1 VAGPPRPAIK
11 NVTQV
16 GIGGPKPSAPA
27 PEEDVALSD
36 DDLVSDSLPP
46 PASDVMRTQEREEEE
61 ADPDAY
67 LKLEE
72 GKVLARKYRLV
83 KPAGFGGMAQL
94 WVAKNE
100 ATAAEVCVK
109 VLIPDSSDDE
119 SVARFRREA
128 HAAARLSHR
137 AIVSVF
143 DLFELDVNG
152 NVSKAERPHALAI
165 VMELLN
171 GETLTDHLM
180 KQGELHVD
188 DMLDIA
194 IPMCGAL
201 SHAHKAGVVHRDI
214 KPDNVFLA
222 RDPDGTVIPKILDFG
237 VSKIVSTGNSEGL
250 TKTGVMLGT
259 PSFMSPEQA
268 KGSNKVDARS
278 DVFSAGIVMMMM
290 LTGKNPFEDDGGF
303 HSVVQNIIEKPVQ
316 RPEGLTDALWD
327 VINRALLK
335 DADARWN
342 DGTELQ
348 LALRKASGRRSLSQ
362 PGLAAAPVVYS
373 SDSKISVPPVDT
385 GNSSLPDSQEI
396 AIPGVDPA
404 RRARMIKIVAGIVMA
419 SFLIMGL
426 ALIRA
431 ALSAH
436 PKDTAA
442 TSTTEPPK
450 TTAVAA
456 PPPAPL
462 ETTAPTA
469 TATATTTTT
478 TTTIASAPAAPT
490 ASAAPT
496 VTAEKPVDKPVE
508 TPKPKPAVAPGPGPA
523 KTAPAKTAPSA
534 IANTPGF

>member
-1 VAGPPRPAIK
+1 MTAIGIGPP
-11 NVTQV
+11 
-16 GIGGPKPSAPA
+16 SE
-27 PEEDVALSD
+27 PEAEAELSD
-36 DDLVSDSLPP
+36 DDLVAESLP
-46 PASDVMRTQEREEEE
+46 PASDVMRAQEREPE
-61 ADPDAY
+61 AAADDDYDPDAY

-72 GKVLARKYRLV
+72 GRVLARKYRLV

-109 VLIPDSSDDE
+109 VLVPDASDDE

-137 AIVSVF
+137 AIVSVL

-237 VSKIVSTGNSEGL
+237 VSKIVSAGSSEGL

-303 HSVVQNIIEKPVQ
+303 HSIVQNIIEKPVT
-316 RPEGLTDALWD
+316 RPDGISDAIWE

-335 DADARWN
+335 DPDLRWN

-348 LALRKASGRRSLSQ
+348 LALRKASGRRSLSE
-362 PGLAAAPVVYS
+362 PGMHAAPVVYS
-373 SDSKISVPPVDT
+373 SDSGVSVPPVDT
-385 GNSSLPDSQEI
+385 GQSSLPDSQELS
-396 AIPGVDPA
+396 AIPGVDPD
-404 RRARMIKIVAGIVMA
+404 RRARMLKIVAGIVMA
-419 SFLIMGL
+419 SFLIVGI

-431 ALSAH
+431 AVSA
-436 PKDTAA
+436 PAKDTKTVA
-442 TSTTEPPK
+442 SPPASAQI
-450 TTAVAA
+450 TP
-456 PPPAPL
+456 PPPAPAPSPVPSPA
-462 ETTAPTA
+462 ETSVAP
-469 TATATTTTT
+469 
-478 TTTIASAPAAPT
+478 SAT
-490 ASAAPT
+490 ASAVAIPEPT
-496 VTAEKPVDKPVE
+496 PSANVA
-508 TPKPKPAVAPGPGPA
+508 PKPKPTSGGTPA
-523 KTAPAKTAPSA
+523 KPTPKKDPTP

>member
-1 VAGPPRPAIK
+1 VAGPPRPAQK
-11 NVTQV
+11 AVTQV
-16 GIGGPKPSAPA
+16 GLGPSSD
-27 PEEDVALSD
+27 EEALSD
-36 DDLVSDSLPP
+36 DDLVPASLA
-46 PASDVMRTQEREEEE
+46 PASDVMRAQERE
-61 ADPDAY
+61 ADPDYDPDAY
-67 LKLEE
+67 LKLEA

-100 ATAAEVCVK
+100 STAAEVCVK
-109 VLIPDSSDDE
+109 VLVPDASDDE

-237 VSKIVSTGNSEGL
+237 VSKIVSAGNSEGL

-303 HSVVQNIIEKPVQ
+303 HSIVQNIIEKPVE
-316 RPEGLTDALWD
+316 RPDGIPDAIWD

-335 DADARWN
+335 DADLRWN

-348 LALRKASGRRSLSQ
+348 LALRKASGRRSLSE
-362 PGLAAAPVVYS
+362 PGLIAAPLS
-373 SDSKISVPPVDT
+373 TNTGSESKISVPPVDT
-385 GNSSLPDSQEI
+385 GSLGGTGSQEMS
-396 AIPGVDPA
+396 IPGIDPD

-419 SFLIMGL
+419 SLLIVGI

-431 ALSAH
+431 ALSA
-436 PKDTAA
+436 PAKDAKMPLATSAA
-442 TSTTEPPK
+442 TN
-450 TTAVAA
+450 VAA
-456 PPPAPL
+456 SPPPPAPA
-462 ETTAPTA
+462 APPVEP
-469 TATATTTTT
+469 ATTTTT
-478 TTTIASAPAAPT
+478 TTATAAPT
-490 ASAAPT
+490 TEPTIEPTAPSA
-496 VTAEKPVDKPVE
+496 TAA
-508 TPKPKPAVAPGPGPA
+508 PKPKPTGAVAPA
-523 KTAPAKTAPSA
+523 KPPPKKDPSS

>member
-1 VAGPPRPAIK
+1 
-11 NVTQV
+11 
-16 GIGGPKPSAPA
+16 
-27 PEEDVALSD
+27 
-36 DDLVSDSLPP
+36 
-46 PASDVMRTQEREEEE
+46 
-61 ADPDAY
+61 
-67 LKLEE
+67 
-72 GKVLARKYRLV
+72 
-83 KPAGFGGMAQL
+83 MAQL

-109 VLIPDSSDDE
+109 VLVPDAADDE
-119 SVARFRREA
+119 AIARFRREA

-143 DLFELDVNG
+143 DLFELDANG
-152 NVSKAERPHALAI
+152 NASNAERPHALAI

-222 RDPDGTVIPKILDFG
+222 RDPDGTVIPKILDFC
-237 VSKIVSTGNSEGL
+237 VSKIVSTGSSEGL

-290 LTGKNPFEDDGGF
+290 LTGTNPFEDEGGF
-303 HSVVQNIIEKPVQ
+303 HSIVQNIIEKPVE
-316 RPEGLTDALWD
+316 RPDGLSDAIWD
-327 VINRALLK
+327 VIQRALFK
-335 DADARWN
+335 DADLRWN

-348 LALRKASGRRSLSQ
+348 LALRKASGRRSLSE
-362 PGLAAAPVVYS
+362 PGLVAAPVVYS

-385 GNSSLPDSQEI
+385 GNASRPDSQEM
-396 AIPGVDPA
+396 AIPGVDPD
-404 RRARMIKIVAGIVMA
+404 RRARLIKIVAGIVMA
-419 SFLIMGL
+419 SFLIMGI

-431 ALSAH
+431 ALSAPH
-436 PKDTAA
+436 KDA
-442 TSTTEPPK
+442 K
-450 TTAVAA
+450 TAVAPPTSVEPTP
-456 PPPAPL
+456 PPPAPAPSPV
-462 ETTAPTA
+462 ETAAATA
-469 TATATTTTT
+469 TATATATESETET
-478 TTTIASAPAAPT
+478 AAPAVETAAPS
-490 ASAAPT
+490 ASAAP
-496 VTAEKPVDKPVE
+496 AKPRA
-508 TPKPKPAVAPGPGPA
+508 TSGGTPA
-523 KTAPAKTAPSA
+523 KPPPKRDPSS

>member
-11 NVTQV
+11 NPTRT
-16 GIGGPKPSAPA
+16 GLGGPTPA
-27 PEEDVALSD
+27 PPEEEELALAD
-36 DDLVSDSLPP
+36 DDLVSESIP
-46 PASDVMRTQEREEEE
+46 PASDVMRAQEREAEPEPE
-61 ADPDAY
+61 IDPDAY

-100 ATAAEVCVK
+100 STAAEVCVK
-109 VLIPDSSDDE
+109 ILVPDSADDE

-128 HAAARLSHR
+128 HAAAKLSHR

-143 DLFELDVNG
+143 DLFELDANG

-201 SHAHKAGVVHRDI
+201 AQAQRAGVVHRDI

-237 VSKIVSTGNSEGL
+237 VSKIVSAGNSEGL

-290 LTGKNPFEDDGGF
+290 LTGKNPFEDEGGF
-303 HSVVQNIIEKPVQ
+303 HSIVQNIIEKPIE
-316 RPEGLTDALWD
+316 RPDSVPDAIWE

-335 DADARWN
+335 DPDARWN
-342 DGTELQ
+342 DGTELG
-348 LALRKASGRRSLSQ
+348 LALRKASGRRSLSE
-362 PGLAAAPVVYS
+362 PGIAAAAVYS

-385 GNSSLPDSQEI
+385 GQSSRPDSQEI
-396 AIPGVDPA
+396 AIPGVDPD

-419 SFLIMGL
+419 SFLIMGI

-431 ALSAH
+431 ALSAPH
-436 PKDTAA
+436 KDA
-442 TSTTEPPK
+442 K
-450 TTAVAA
+450 TTATTAAPAA
-456 PPPAPL
+456 PPPAPI
-462 ETTAPTA
+462 ETAAVTATSTATTAATASASATPTATESAPTA
-469 TATATTTTT
+469 TAKPKATG
-478 TTTIASAPAAPT
+478 APAPAT
-490 ASAAPT
+490 A
-496 VTAEKPVDKPVE
+496 KP
-508 TPKPKPAVAPGPGPA
+508 PA
-523 KTAPAKTAPSA
+523 KKDPDS